1 MYFSFFESVSVY
13 FYISLEPILI
23 LCFEF
28 DCIVGKFLCMQDKL
42 TASAVGSIVGMKSDE
57 IQQIAS
63 EYEEKVS
70 RWKIYMAWKE
80 NDWLSHI
87 NWRLERDWKHYY
99 LYLKYNSQ
107 HTLLETYIN
116 IHVNVT
122 YDFRI
127 LVKLLINAW
136 KKIENS

>member
-70 RWKIYMAWKE
+70 RWKIYMEWKE
-80 NDWLSHI
+80 NDRLSHI
-87 NWRLERDWKHYY
+87 SGD
-99 LYLKYNSQ
+99 
-107 HTLLETYIN
+107 
-116 IHVNVT
+116 
-122 YDFRI
+122 
-127 LVKLLINAW
+127 
-136 KKIENS
+136 

>member
-1 MYFSFFESVSVY
+1 MRTNLGNAGIEQIALTQFETAAQVSVVAHGPLHYYSLLMYFSFFESVSVY

-28 DCIVGKFLCMQDKL
+28 DCIVVKFLCMQDKL

-70 RWKIYMAWKE
+70 
-80 NDWLSHI
+80 
-87 NWRLERDWKHYY
+87 
-99 LYLKYNSQ
+99 Q
-107 HTLLETYIN
+107 
-116 IHVNVT
+116 
-122 YDFRI
+122 
-127 LVKLLINAW
+127 
-136 KKIENS
+136 